1 MKLSYV
7 IVTRNRRDTLLRT
20 LGRLHAN
27 TGLPRHAWETFV
39 IDNCS
44 EDDTAAAVASAYR
57 EVKLI
62 RLDENEGI
70 PARNRALPLARG
82 RYMVFLDDDSY
93 PMPGAI
99 PPSLAY
105 LNRTPGTAA
114 LVARVVLPDGRLE
127 APAFPNVSM
136 GGASVLRASVLKE
149 VGGFAPEFFRQ
160 AEEYDLSFKI
170 WRAGHRVERFEDVVF
185 GHDKVADGKGRN
197 LALTHRM
204 DVRNN
209 LILVERYLPRGLR
222 SEYRKDFIQRYV
234 ALAVHD
240 GCADAA
246 HGGVHEGHVWAR
258 REKAVGRKTLDP
270 ESLENLFDLKRQA
283 EVVAE
288 WVRQEGHK
296 RVALAD
302 LSKNVYATYR
312 ACRGSAAKVACLL
325 DNRPAFKGMEY
336 RSLPV
341 LPDAEADTGSFDAIV
356 LSNVNP
362 AQVDARH
369 AELAARFGK
378 PVLRLWE
385 PRTLA
390 AASAQP
396 PRTPVQTPEKS
407 VA

>member
-1 MKLSYV
+1 LKLSYV

-20 LGRLHAN
+20 LARLQAN
-27 TGLPRHAWETFV
+27 TGLPGHAWEVFV
-39 IDNCS
+39 IDNGS
-44 EDDTAAAVASAYR
+44 EDDTAAAVATKHR
-57 EVKLI
+57 DVNLI

-82 RYMVFLDDDSY
+82 RYLVFLDDDSY

-136 GGASVLRASVLKE
+136 GGASVLRASAIKE

-160 AEEYDLSFKI
+160 AEEYDLSFRM

-185 GHDKVADGKGRN
+185 GHDKVADPNGRN
-197 LALTHRM
+197 AALTHRM
-204 DVRNN
+204 DLRNN

-222 SEYRKDFIQRYV
+222 GEYRKDFIQRYV

-240 GCADAA
+240 GCAEAA
-246 HGGVHEGHVWAR
+246 SAGLHEGHVWAR

-270 ESLENLFDLKRQA
+270 ESVEHLFDLRRQS

-288 WVRQEGHK
+288 WVRRQGVK
-296 RVALAD
+296 RVALGD
-302 LSKNVYATYR
+302 FSKNVYATFR

-325 DNRPAFKGMEY
+325 DNRAAFKGMEY
-336 RSLPV
+336 RGLPV
-341 LPDAEADTGSFDAIV
+341 LPDPEADAGSFEAIV

-362 AQVDARH
+362 AQVDARY
-369 AELAARFGK
+369 AELAGRFGK

-390 AASAQP
+390 TAAQP
-396 PRTPVQTPEKS
+396 PKVPEQTPEKS

>member
-20 LGRLHAN
+20 LGRLQAN
-27 TGLPRHAWETFV
+27 TGLPRHTWEVFV
-39 IDNCS
+39 IDNGS
-44 EDDTAAAVASAYR
+44 EDDTAAAVASKYR
-57 EVKLI
+57 DVNLI

-70 PARNRALPLARG
+70 PARNRALPVSRG
-82 RYMVFLDDDSY
+82 RYLVFLDDDSY

-105 LNRTPGTAA
+105 LNRAPGTAA

-127 APAFPNVSM
+127 APALPNVSM

-185 GHDKVADGKGRN
+185 GHDKVADPRGRSS
-197 LALTHRM
+197 ALTHRM
-204 DVRNN
+204 DIRNN

-222 SEYRKDFIQRYV
+222 SEYRKDFIERYV

-240 GCADAA
+240 DCADAA
-246 HGGVHEGHVWAR
+246 NAGLHEGHVWAR
-258 REKAVGRKTLDP
+258 REKAVGRKTLDA
-270 ESLENLFDLKRQA
+270 ECLEHLFDLRRQA
-283 EVVAE
+283 EVVSE
-288 WVRQEGHK
+288 WVRRQGVK

-302 LSKNVYATYR
+302 LSKNAYATFR
-312 ACRGSAAKVACLL
+312 ACRGSAARTVCLL
-325 DNRPAFKGMEY
+325 DNRPAFKAMQY
-336 RSLPV
+336 RGLPV
-341 LPDAEADTGSFDAIV
+341 LPDAEADAGSFDAIV

-362 AQVDARH
+362 AQVDARC
-369 AELAARFGK
+369 AELAGRFAK

-396 PRTPVQTPEKS
+396 PKTPAQSPEKN